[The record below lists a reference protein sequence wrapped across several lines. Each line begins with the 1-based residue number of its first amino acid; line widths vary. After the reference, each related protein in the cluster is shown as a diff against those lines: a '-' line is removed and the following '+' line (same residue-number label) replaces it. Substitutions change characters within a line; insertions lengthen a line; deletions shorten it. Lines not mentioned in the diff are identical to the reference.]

1 MLFQRHKLK
10 PPLTPVTEESFAI
23 WKKTRIEKK
32 HAEQEALEK
41 AKAQQRA
48 AGKMTGMT
56 GKDMF
61 EFGGELYAN
70 DDEGEEDWDISRLL
84 ARYVSGPGHDCAA
97 GSLTI

>member
-1 MLFQRHKLK
+1 MK

-84 ARYVSGPGHDCAA
+84 ARYVSGPAYVSAA
-97 GSLTI
+97 